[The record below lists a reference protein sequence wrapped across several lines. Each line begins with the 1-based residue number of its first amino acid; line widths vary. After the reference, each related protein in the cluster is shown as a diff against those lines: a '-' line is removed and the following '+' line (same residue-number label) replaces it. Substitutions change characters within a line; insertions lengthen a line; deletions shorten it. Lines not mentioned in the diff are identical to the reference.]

1 MAADAGDTDP
11 SLATA
16 YHEAGHA
23 VIARYLGADVGAVWI
38 VPQEPKG
45 QVSVFWPDEAP
56 VDHQVMALLASLAC
70 LRAFGIPDPHDLHF
84 LGDVVEISNLLET
97 IILEDEPAQDAHRD
111 RLEDAVAGLFAR
123 PGVRAAAQH
132 LAQALHRE
140 RRLTG
145 EEATAILDHH
155 LGGGCATASAL

>member
-1 MAADAGDTDP
+1 MAAGAGDTDH

-23 VIARYLGADVGAVWI
+23 VIARCLGAGIEAVWI
-38 VPQEPKG
+38 VPQDLKG
-45 QVSVFWPDEAP
+45 QVSVSWPDEAP
-56 VDHQVMALLASLAC
+56 VDHQIMALLASLEC

-84 LGDVVEISNLLET
+84 LSDAVAIGNLLET
-97 IILEDEPAQDAHRD
+97 IIPDDEPAQEAHRNK
-111 RLEDAVAGLFAR
+111 LEDAVAGLFAR

-140 RRLTG
+140 HHLTG
-145 EEATAILDHH
+145 GEATAILDRH
-155 LGGGCATASAL
+155 LGGACAAGFVL